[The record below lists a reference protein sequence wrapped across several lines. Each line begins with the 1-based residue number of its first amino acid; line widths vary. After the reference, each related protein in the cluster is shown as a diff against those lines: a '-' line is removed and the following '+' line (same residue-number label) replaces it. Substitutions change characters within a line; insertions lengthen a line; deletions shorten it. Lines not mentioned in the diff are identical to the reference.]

1 MAIQKA
7 TAVKATA
14 VKATAVK
21 ATAVKSTAVKSTA
34 VKATAVKSTVVDTNE
49 QKKLA
54 LVTELGAQINVF
66 AKAGA
71 SIDTVDSNI
80 NKQKEQ
86 LAAEIAAI
94 KAKHGLIIDA
104 EKKEKKIINQLKSDT
119 KKRIDNLITPLRA
132 AKVVIGK
139 KDKKC
144 PYAMALWE
152 AMGDLSDSS
161 KSNYL
166 SIIRACLES
175 GAKFSTNPSRDKAA
189 KVVAD
194 QKDSKKGVLET
205 HAKTKDKPVKVIFEQ
220 VLPELIEL
228 CGDLISNQ
236 VSQDILSALQDAL
249 ELAHRLPATK

>member
-1 MAIQKA
+1 MTTKAIKQIQ
-7 TAVKATA
+7 TI
-14 VKATAVK
+14 
-21 ATAVKSTAVKSTA
+21 
-34 VKATAVKSTVVDTNE
+34 VVDNNDKKIISLINE
-49 QKKLA
+49 I
-54 LVTELGAQINVF
+54 GSQINVF

-71 SIDTVDSNI
+71 SVDTVDENI

-104 EKKEKKIINQLKSDT
+104 EKREKKLINQLKTDT

-132 AKVVIGK
+132 AKVVIGH

-144 PYAMALWE
+144 PYAIALYD

-189 KVVAD
+189 KTVKD
-194 QKDSKKGVLET
+194 QKDTSKGVLDT
-205 HAKTKDKPVKVIFEQ
+205 HIKTKDKPVKQVFEQ
-220 VLPELIEL
+220 ILPELIEL
-228 CGDLISNQ
+228 CGDLISNTI
-236 VSQDILSALQDAL
+236 SQDILSALQDAL
-249 ELAHRLPATK
+249 ELAHKLPETKK

>member
-1 MAIQKA
+1 MAIKKV
-7 TAVKATA
+7 VKEVELQLAI
-14 VKATAVK
+14 
-21 ATAVKSTAVKSTA
+21 
-34 VKATAVKSTVVDTNE
+34 VDNNDKKIISLINE
-49 QKKLA
+49 I
-54 LVTELGAQINVF
+54 GSQINVF
-66 AKAGA
+66 VHA
-71 SIDTVDSNI
+71 SDSVDTVDENI

-104 EKKEKKIINQLKSDT
+104 EKREKKLINQLKTDT

-132 AKVVIGK
+132 AKVVIGH

-144 PYAMALWE
+144 PYAVALWDS
-152 AMGDLSDSS
+152 MGDLSDSS

-194 QKDSKKGVLET
+194 QKSANKGILET
-205 HAKTKDKPVKVIFEQ
+205 HVKTKDKPVKVIFEQ

-228 CGDLISNQ
+228 CNDLISNQ

-249 ELAHRLPATK
+249 ELAHKLPATK

>member
-1 MAIQKA
+1 MTTKAIKQ
-7 TAVKATA
+7 TI
-14 VKATAVK
+14 
-21 ATAVKSTAVKSTA
+21 
-34 VKATAVKSTVVDTNE
+34 VVDNNE

-66 AKAGA
+66 AHAGD
-71 SIDTVDSNI
+71 SVDTVDANI
-80 NKQKEQ
+80 NKQREQ

-104 EKKEKKIINQLKSDT
+104 EKREKKLINQLKTDT

-132 AKVVIGK
+132 AKVVIGH

-144 PYAMALWE
+144 PYAVALWDS
-152 AMGDLSDSS
+152 MGDLSDSS

-194 QKDSKKGVLET
+194 QKSANKGVLET
-205 HAKTKDKPVKVIFEQ
+205 HVKTKDKPVKVIFEQ

-228 CGDLISNQ
+228 CNDLISNQ

-249 ELAHRLPATK
+249 ELAHKLPATK

>member
-1 MAIQKA
+1 MTTQKATKA

-14 VKATAVK
+14 VKAT
-21 ATAVKSTAVKSTA
+21 
-34 VKATAVKSTVVDTNE
+34 VVDNNE

-54 LVTELGAQINVF
+54 LVTELGAQLNIF
-66 AKAGA
+66 AKAGT
-71 SIDTVDSNI
+71 SIDTVDANI

-94 KAKHGLIIDA
+94 KAKHGLVIDA
-104 EKKEKKIINQLKSDT
+104 EKKERKLINQLKNDT

-132 AKVVIGK
+132 AKVAIGH

-144 PYAMALWE
+144 PYAVALWE

-194 QKDSKKGVLET
+194 QKSASKGILET
-205 HAKTKDKPVKVIFEQ
+205 HVKTKDKPVKQVFEQ

-228 CGDLISNQ
+228 CGDLISNSI
-236 VSQDILSALQDAL
+236 SQDILSALQDAL
-249 ELAHRLPATK
+249 ELAHKLPATK

>member
-1 MAIQKA
+1 MATQKA

-21 ATAVKSTAVKSTA
+21 ATAVKAIAVKSTA
-34 VKATAVKSTVVDTNE
+34 AAIEQTIVDNNDKKIISLLNE
-49 QKKLA
+49 
-54 LVTELGAQINVF
+54 VGAQINIF
-66 AKAGA
+66 AKAGD
-71 SIDTVDSNI
+71 SVDTVDENI

-104 EKKEKKIINQLKSDT
+104 EKREKKLINQLKTDT
-119 KKRIDNLITPLRA
+119 KKRIDNLITPLHA
-132 AKVVIGK
+132 AKVTIGH
-139 KDKKC
+139 KDKGC
-144 PYAMALWE
+144 PYATALWE
-152 AMGDLSDSS
+152 AMGDLADQS

-194 QKDSKKGVLET
+194 QKDSNKGVLET
-205 HAKTKDKPVKVIFEQ
+205 HAKTKDKPVKTVFEQ

-249 ELAHRLPATK
+249 ELAHKLPTK

>member
-1 MAIQKA
+1 MTTKAIKQIQ
-7 TAVKATA
+7 TI
-14 VKATAVK
+14 
-21 ATAVKSTAVKSTA
+21 
-34 VKATAVKSTVVDTNE
+34 VVDNNDKKIISLLNE
-49 QKKLA
+49 
-54 LVTELGAQINVF
+54 VGAQIIVY
-66 AKAGA
+66 AKSDIA
-71 SIDTVDSNI
+71 IDAVDVNI

-104 EKKEKKIINQLKSDT
+104 EKKERKLINQLKNDT

-132 AKVVIGK
+132 AKVVIGH

-144 PYAMALWE
+144 PYATALWR
-152 AMGDLSDSS
+152 AMGNLSDSS

-194 QKDSKKGVLET
+194 QKDSNKGILET
-205 HAKTKDKPVKVIFEQ
+205 HVKTKDKPVKQVFEQ

-228 CGDLISNQ
+228 CNDLISNQ

-249 ELAHRLPATK
+249 ELAHKLPATK

>member
-1 MAIQKA
+1 MENHMATQKV
-7 TAVKATA
+7 VKQTI
-14 VKATAVK
+14 
-21 ATAVKSTAVKSTA
+21 
-34 VKATAVKSTVVDTNE
+34 VVDNNE

-66 AKAGA
+66 AHADDA
-71 SIDTVDSNI
+71 IDTVDASI

-94 KAKHGLIIDA
+94 KAKYGLVIDQ
-104 EKKEKKIINQLKSDT
+104 EKKERKLINQLKTDT

-132 AKVVIGK
+132 AKVVLGH

-144 PYAMALWE
+144 PYATALWDS
-152 AMGDLSDSS
+152 MGDLADQS

-194 QKDSKKGVLET
+194 QKSVHKGVLDT
-205 HAKTKDKPVKVIFEQ
+205 HVKTKDKPVKQVFET

-228 CGDLISNQ
+228 CNDLISNQ

-249 ELAHRLPATK
+249 ELVHKLPATK

>member
-7 TAVKATA
+7 TKQTQII
-14 VKATAVK
+14 
-21 ATAVKSTAVKSTA
+21 
-34 VKATAVKSTVVDTNE
+34 VVDNNE

-54 LVTELGAQINVF
+54 LVTELGNQLNVF
-66 AKAGA
+66 AHAG
-71 SIDTVDSNI
+71 DTVTTVDSNI
-80 NKQKEQ
+80 LAVKEQ
-86 LAAEIAAI
+86 QAAEIAAI
-94 KAKHGLIIDA
+94 KAKYGLVIDQEKQ
-104 EKKEKKIINQLKSDT
+104 EKKLINQLKNDT

-132 AKVVIGK
+132 AKVTIGH

-144 PYAMALWE
+144 PYATALWD

-175 GAKFSTNPSRDKAA
+175 GTKFSTNPSRDKAA

-194 QKDSKKGVLET
+194 QKSAHKGVLDT
-205 HAKTKDKPVKVIFEQ
+205 HVKTKDKPVKTVFET

-228 CGDLISNQ
+228 CNDLISNSI
-236 VSQDILSALQDAL
+236 SQDILSALQDAL
-249 ELAHRLPATK
+249 ELAHKLPASK